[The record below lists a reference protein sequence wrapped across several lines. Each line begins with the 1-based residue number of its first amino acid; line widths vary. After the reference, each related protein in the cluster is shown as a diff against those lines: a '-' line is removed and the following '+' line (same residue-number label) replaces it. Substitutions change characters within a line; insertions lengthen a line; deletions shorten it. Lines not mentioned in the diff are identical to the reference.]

1 MADKP
6 DTDIRAF
13 VALPLPNTVREKI
26 RRAQDALGSH
36 RFKIRWVRPGSIH
49 LTLKFLGDVSSMDVD
64 RIHTALVKAVGGMGS
79 LTLFAKGFGVFPN
92 IRKPRVLWV
101 GVSGDTD
108 GLFECQRQVEE
119 ELARIGFPADS
130 RRFKAHLTIG
140 RSKGPIDGKRL
151 MGAFAELE
159 DFESPRFTVES
170 VILYQSQL
178 KPQGAVYT
186 ILHKIHLS

>member
-6 DTDIRAF
+6 DKPIRAF
-13 VALPLPNTVREKI
+13 VALPLPDTVREKI
-26 RRAQDALGSH
+26 RRAQDALESY
-36 RFKIRWVRPGSIH
+36 RFKIRWARPGSIH
-49 LTLKFLGDVSSMDVD
+49 LTLKFLGDVSPTDVD
-64 RIHTALVKAVGGMGS
+64 RIYTALVQAVGGSGS

-119 ELARIGFPADS
+119 ELAQIGFPADS

-140 RSKGPIDGKRL
+140 RSKGSIDGKRL
-151 MGAFAELE
+151 MAAFGELP
-159 DFESPRFTVES
+159 DFESPRFTAAS

-178 KPQGAVYT
+178 RPQGAVYT
-186 ILHKIHLS
+186 ALKEIPLP

>member
-64 RIHTALVKAVGGMGS
+64 RIHTVLVKAVGGMGS

-186 ILHKIHLS
+186 VLHKIHLS